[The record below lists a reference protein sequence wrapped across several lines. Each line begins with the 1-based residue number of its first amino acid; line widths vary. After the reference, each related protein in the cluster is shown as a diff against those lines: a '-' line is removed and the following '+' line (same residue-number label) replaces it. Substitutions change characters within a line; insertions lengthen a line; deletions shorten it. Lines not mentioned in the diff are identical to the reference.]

1 MVMDKGEILRD
12 YNQALHKTEQ
22 VYILADLN
30 ACSPMEIVDVLVEQG
45 IERQQLG
52 RVIGN
57 LKKAPKKAK
66 AKTEQTVSVPHEI
79 TVAEAVERLKREV
92 DELEKRRLEIDN
104 ERAEL
109 YSIITGLLR

>member
-1 MVMDKGEILRD
+1 MVMDKGEILRN

-30 ACSPMEIVDVLVEQG
+30 ACSPTEIIDVLVEQG
-45 IERQQLG
+45 VERQCLS

-57 LKKAPKKAK
+57 VKKAPKKA
-66 AKTEQTVSVPHEI
+66 EQTVITPHEI

-92 DELEKRRLEIDN
+92 DGLEKRRLEIDN

>member
-1 MVMDKGEILRD
+1 MVMDKGEIFRN

-30 ACSPMEIVDVLVEQG
+30 VCSPTEIIDILVEQG
-45 IERQQLG
+45 IERQRLS
-52 RVIGN
+52 RVISN
-57 LKKAPKKAK
+57 VKKAPKK

>member
-1 MVMDKGEILRD
+1 MVMDKGEIFRN
-12 YNQALHKTEQ
+12 YNQALHKTKQ

-30 ACSPMEIVDVLVEQG
+30 ACSPMEIIDILVEQG
-45 IERQQLG
+45 IERQRLS
-52 RVIGN
+52 RVISN
-57 LKKAPKKAK
+57 VKKAPKKA
-66 AKTEQTVSVPHEI
+66 EQTVITPHEI

-92 DELEKRRLEIDN
+92 DDLEKRRLEIDN

>member
-1 MVMDKGEILRD
+1 MVMDKGEILRN

-30 ACSPMEIVDVLVEQG
+30 ACSPDEIIDILVEQG
-45 IERQQLG
+45 IERQRLS
-52 RVIGN
+52 RVISN
-57 LKKAPKKAK
+57 LKKAPKKE
-66 AKTEQTVSVPHEI
+66 KTEQTVSAPHEI